1 MEIFMKDKLKK
12 IQEEVK
18 SFAEKIVEIAK
29 TDGKVRDLYK
39 GTKIFFSPV
48 VKNPKFM
55 FLGINPGVSPAAKG
69 DELKCEV
76 EPMKKMDY
84 SAEDYRLANGW
95 KYIFGEKDEMLNR
108 MDLLENSFKT
118 NFYYVTTKDMDSLY
132 ELLNLLKNKYDLP
145 EESFFK
151 PCEWTKTL
159 ISIVNPEFILAE
171 GFAVF
176 KELKKRCYPDMM
188 CDSTQWG
195 NNENYKIGY
204 INNEGTSVEVIAC
217 RRRYSDIENA
227 SEIAEII
234 KSECL
239 N

>member
-1 MEIFMKDKLKK
+1 MEDKLKNLK
-12 IQEEVK
+12 KDVK
-18 SFAEKIVEIAK
+18 SFAKKIVKIAK
-29 TDGKVRDLYK
+29 TDEKVRDLYK
-39 GTKIFFSPV
+39 GAKIFFSPV

-55 FLGINPGVSPAAKG
+55 FLGINPGVSPAAK
-69 DELKCEV
+69 ENKLKCEV
-76 EPMKKMDY
+76 KSMKKMDY
-84 SAEDYRLANGW
+84 SAEDYRLANEW
-95 KYIFGEKDEMLNR
+95 KYIFGEKDGMLNR

-132 ELLNLLKNKYDLP
+132 ELLNLLKNKYNLT

-176 KELKKRCYPDMM
+176 DELKRCYPDIM

-217 RRRYSDIENA
+217 SRRHSDIRNA

-234 KSECL
+234 KAECL

>member
-1 MEIFMKDKLKK
+1 MESNLKNLKK
-12 IQEEVK
+12 DVK
-18 SFAEKIVEIAK
+18 SFAKKIVKIAK
-29 TDGKVRDLYK
+29 TDEKVRDLYK

-55 FLGINPGVSPAAKG
+55 FLGINPGVSPAAK
-69 DELKCEV
+69 ENKLKCEV
-76 EPMKKMDY
+76 KPMKKMDY

-95 KYIFGEKDEMLNR
+95 KYIFGEKDGMLNR

-132 ELLNLLKNKYDLP
+132 ELLNLLKNKYNLT

-176 KELKKRCYPDMM
+176 DELKRCYPDIM

-217 RRRYSDIENA
+217 SRRYSDIRNA

-234 KSECL
+234 KAECL

>member
-1 MEIFMKDKLKK
+1 MEDKLEKLK
-12 IQEEVK
+12 EEVK

-39 GTKIFFSPV
+39 GAKIFFSPV
-48 VKNPKFM
+48 VTNPKFM

-95 KYIFGEKDEMLNR
+95 KYIFGEKDGMLNR

-118 NFYYVTTKDMDSLY
+118 NFYYVTTKNMDSLY